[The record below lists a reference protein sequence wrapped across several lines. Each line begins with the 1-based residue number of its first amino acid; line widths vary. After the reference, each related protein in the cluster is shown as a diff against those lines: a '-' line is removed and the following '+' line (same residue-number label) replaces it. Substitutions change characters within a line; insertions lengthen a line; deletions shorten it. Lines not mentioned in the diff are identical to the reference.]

1 MVRPTTKAGQMTRLK
16 SALAIGLVLLLASA
30 AAAQQKL
37 NITGKWVFDVQTDA
51 GTGTPT
57 VTFKQD
63 GEKIT
68 GHYSSMTLGEADL
81 TGTLKG
87 NALTFNFNADLQG
100 QAVPVTYTATVDSAS
115 TMKGKIDIGG
125 QATGTFTGKK
135 Q

>member
-1 MVRPTTKAGQMTRLK
+1 MTKLK
-16 SALAIGLVLLLASA
+16 SVLVVVIALLVVAT

-37 NITGKWVFDVQTDA
+37 NITGKWVFEVQTDA

-87 NALTFNFNADLQG
+87 QALTFNFQADLQG
-100 QAVPVTYTATVDSAS
+100 QAVPVTYTATVDSNT
-115 TMKGKIDIGG
+115 TMKGTIDIGG
-125 QATGTFTGKK
+125 AATGTFTGKK

>member
-1 MVRPTTKAGQMTRLK
+1 MRSR
-16 SALAIGLVLLLASA
+16 LLAVA
-30 AAAQQKL
+30 TVAAQQKL
-37 NITGKWVFDVQTDA
+37 NITGKWVFEVQTDA

-87 NALTFNFNADLQG
+87 QALTFNFQADLQG
-100 QAVPVTYTATVDSAS
+100 QAVPVTYTATVDSNT
-115 TMKGKIDIGG
+115 TMKGTIDIGG
-125 QATGTFTGKK
+125 AATGTFTGKK

>member
-1 MVRPTTKAGQMTRLK
+1 MTRLK
-16 SALAIGLVLLLASA
+16 SALVIVLALLVGSTV
-30 AAAQQKL
+30 AAQQKL
-37 NITGKWVFDVQTDA
+37 NITGKWVFEVQTDA

-87 NALTFNFNADLQG
+87 QALTFNFQADLQG
-100 QAVPVTYTATVDSAS
+100 QAVPVTYTATVDSS
-115 TMKGKIDIGG
+115 NTMKGTIDIGG
-125 QATGTFTGKK
+125 AATGTFTGKK

>member
-1 MVRPTTKAGQMTRLK
+1 MTKAGQMTRLK

-37 NITGKWVFDVQTDA
+37 TLTGKWVFEVQTDA

-87 NALTFNFNADLQG
+87 QALTFNFQADLQG
-100 QAVPVTYTATVDSAS
+100 TAVPVTYTATVESNTA
-115 TMKGKIDIGG
+115 MKGTIDIGG
-125 QATGTFTGKK
+125 AATGTFTGKK